1 MRGGCLGRLRRAERR
16 IVGVPGGAVT
26 IERVEVGLVQW
37 RPGLQ
42 ARREVGIGER
52 PLADRHHIG
61 PARLDIGTQRL
72 ERALGAQQDQGLR
85 PELPEVGQQRLV
97 PEVEQVEVG
106 EADLVQFGDQMTGAT
121 VRAALLPRGLG
132 SASEAHCAARLGSG
146 GAFFVERRSIFVLH
160 FACKLL
166 GFQCDE
172 LRCFVLKML
181 ISKG

>member
-26 IERVEVGLVQW
+26 IERVGVGLVQW

-61 PARLDIGTQRL
+61 PARLDIGAQRF

-121 VRAALLPRGLG
+121 VRAALASSGFGLRFRGSLRRSAWFGRGG
-132 SASEAHCAARLGSG
+132 SHSAAARISFH
-146 GAFFVERRSIFVLH
+146 AFGVT
-160 FACKLL
+160 A
-166 GFQCDE
+166 
-172 LRCFVLKML
+172 
-181 ISKG
+181 